1 MVAFAVIS
9 ALGQRGVRVPEDVSV
24 IGFDGLALGARFNPP
39 LTTIRQPIADMGHIA
54 IELAEKQNTTA
65 PWTTSSSNLNFWSVA
80 PPRDHANDRAD

>member
-39 LTTIRQPIADMGHIA
+39 LTTVRQPIADMGDIA
-54 IELAEKQNTTA
+54 IELAEKQNIDGSVDHIVLV
-65 PWTTSSSNLNFWSVA
+65 PKLLVRGSTSG
-80 PPRDHANDRAD
+80 PRK